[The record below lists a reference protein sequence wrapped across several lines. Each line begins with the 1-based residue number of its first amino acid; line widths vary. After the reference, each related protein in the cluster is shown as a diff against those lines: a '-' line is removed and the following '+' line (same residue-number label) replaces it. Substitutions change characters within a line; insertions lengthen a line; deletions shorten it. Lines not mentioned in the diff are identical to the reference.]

1 MSFAQ
6 PLMLLLAESAPHVGW
21 EPWEHGGSHMWFFGP
36 FMFLFWFVAI
46 ATVVWFVSHSRWH
59 SGNGGPRESS
69 GIERAREIL
78 AERYA
83 RGEISTEEYWERRD
97 QLLGH

>member
-1 MSFAQ
+1 MGTITSGVLLAADPGHAWGPGGPWGIFGGLLMVLFWVLVIFGV
-6 PLMLLLAESAPHVGW
+6 LMLLRRGTWTHERGRNQ
-21 EPWEHGGSHMWFFGP
+21 
-36 FMFLFWFVAI
+36 
-46 ATVVWFVSHSRWH
+46 T
-59 SGNGGPRESS
+59 S

-97 QLLGH
+97 QLLL